1 MLQKTV
7 LNSIFVG
14 SCIILPGLLIC
25 LTTGCADPNAA
36 ENDQKQSIIGR
47 KTQEI
52 GEFDA
57 DGDAEIADQQVKVSA
72 NPLAAA
78 GAYGYAAGTI
88 SKQAVQRALQLFNAE
103 HDRYPK
109 DHDEFMEKII
119 KANNIQLPVLPGGDQ
134 YQYDVENHELIIV
147 EGKK

>member
-1 MLQKTV
+1 MRYKK
-7 LNSIFVG
+7 IFG
-14 SCIILPGLLIC
+14 GLSNTQIVVFSTLAC
-25 LTTGCADPNAA
+25 LSLGCADPGAA
-36 ENDQKQSIIGR
+36 EKEQKQSIIGQE
-47 KTQEI
+47 TQEI
-52 GEFDA
+52 GEYDA

-88 SKQAVQRALQLFNAE
+88 SKQTVQRALQLFNAE

-109 DHDEFMEKII
+109 DHEEFMEKII
-119 KANNIQLPVLPGGDQ
+119 RANNIQLPVLPGGDQ
-134 YQYDVENHELIIV
+134 YQYDVENHELVII

>member
-1 MLQKTV
+1 MRQKT
-7 LNSIFVG
+7 LISG
-14 SCIILPGLLIC
+14 SFSGSLVSLGVVAC
-25 LTTGCADPNAA
+25 LTLGCADPNAA
-36 ENDQKQSIIGR
+36 EKDQKQSIIGR

-57 DGDAEIADQQVKVSA
+57 DGDAEIADQQVEVSA

-78 GAYGYAAGTI
+78 GAYGYAVGTI

-103 HDRYPK
+103 HERYPK
-109 DHDEFMEKII
+109 DHEEFMERII
-119 KANNIQLPVLPGGDQ
+119 KANNLQLPVLPGGDQ
-134 YQYDVENHELIIV
+134 YQYDVENHELVII

>member
-1 MLQKTV
+1 MQYRKIVSELSSACLIV
-7 LNSIFVG
+7 LATLV
-14 SCIILPGLLIC
+14 C
-25 LTTGCADPNAA
+25 LSLGCADPNAA
-36 ENDQKQSIIGR
+36 DKEQKQSIIGQ

-52 GEFDA
+52 GEFDS

-88 SKQAVQRALQLFNAE
+88 SKQAVERALQLFHAE
-103 HDRYPK
+103 HERYPK

-119 KANNIQLPVLPGGDQ
+119 RANNIQLPVLPGGDQ
-134 YQYDVENHELIIV
+134 YQYDVENHELVII